1 MVGYLAEKGG
11 CMDRGRLI
19 AGLTGGL
26 LGFITIP
33 VLGPFAALVTLFSG
47 FAIRNTLE
55 NLDANEPNEDSNRT
69 TNEDKHGTDLSELLN
84 RYQTIPG
91 LTARSGQPGYNPF
104 KNEIHNMT
112 PPQPPGYV
120 DDLLVNSIIKPS
132 SINRKS
138 SKKGNK
144 QSRGKIRI
152 DKYGYIYDPRD
163 QPDKGGNYV

>member
-11 CMDRGRLI
+11 CMNRSRLI

-55 NLDANEPNEDSNRT
+55 NLNANEPNEDSNRT
-69 TNEDKHGTDLSELLN
+69 TNEDKHGTDWSEFLN
-84 RYQTIPG
+84 RHQTIPG
-91 LTARSGQPGYNPF
+91 LTARSGQPDYNSF
-104 KNEIHNMT
+104 MNEIHNVT
-112 PPQPPGYV
+112 PPQTPGYV
-120 DDLLVNSIIKPS
+120 NDLLVNSIINPCNISRKP
-132 SINRKS
+132 

-144 QSRGKIRI
+144 QSRGKISIDRYGRI
-152 DKYGYIYDPRD
+152 FDPD
-163 QPDKGGNYV
+163 D

>member
-1 MVGYLAEKGG
+1 MN
-11 CMDRGRLI
+11 RSRLI

-55 NLDANEPNEDSNRT
+55 NLNANEPNEGSNQT
-69 TNEDKHGTDLSELLN
+69 TNEDKHGTNWSGLLN
-84 RYQTIPG
+84 RHQTIPG
-91 LTARSGQPGYNPF
+91 LTARSGQPDYNPF
-104 KNEIHNMT
+104 MNEIHNVT
-112 PPQPPGYV
+112 PPQTPGYV

-132 SINRKS
+132 NINRKP
-138 SKKGNK
+138 SKKRNK
-144 QSRGKIRI
+144 QSMGKIRI

-163 QPDKGGNYV
+163 QA